1 MSISAIILA
10 TIAVL
15 SLLSAA
21 SFVYFRK
28 HALAWPSVIIIWVIG
43 VSLFFLL
50 RPWGFVD
57 NFSMGYKWDAQTGQ
71 TTLLNKTGYVSRTPF
86 LQSIYSIDLRPQ
98 QVCITSGGT
107 SGVNTRVLNCKL
119 VSFNPEGFRLF
130 LKFHGADNYSGAELR
145 DLLKIYAY
153 DSTGTNYPFITIEN
167 ELKGTAREFAPPNAP
182 TASVSAKID
191 DAATH
196 PAEISK

>member
-1 MSISAIILA
+1 M
-10 TIAVL
+10 
-15 SLLSAA
+15 
-21 SFVYFRK
+21 
-28 HALAWPSVIIIWVIG
+28 
-43 VSLFFLL
+43 
-50 RPWGFVD
+50 
-57 NFSMGYKWDAQTGQ
+57 
-71 TTLLNKTGYVSRTPF
+71 
-86 LQSIYSIDLRPQ
+86 
-98 QVCITSGGT
+98 
-107 SGVNTRVLNCKL
+107 NTRVLNCKL